1 MLPSSQFVE
10 RECRESKKSPDGKRK
25 FGSPSGSGKKKK
37 TFFPGK
43 IRGAVDVLI
52 RIKSLDTGVVHLLF
66 PKQAEDLRE
75 LIKYNPFVDDVKAV
89 NWHPQACVWANM
101 TYDSIPTKPVLLA
114 HPQGFIKAATEL
126 FDSTEL
132 VSDWTILASDNITK
146 LSLEQALE
154 LEFTL
159 STTEPKVEKIEVQA
173 TMDDI
178 QADLRVLH
186 RLTCLFAR
194 RAGITQADIDKA
206 AESDSD

>member
-1 MLPSSQFVE
+1 M
-10 RECRESKKSPDGKRK
+10 
-25 FGSPSGSGKKKK
+25 
-37 TFFPGK
+37 
-43 IRGAVDVLI
+43 
-52 RIKSLDTGVVHLLF
+52 
-66 PKQAEDLRE
+66 
-75 LIKYNPFVDDVKAV
+75 
-89 NWHPQACVWANM
+89 
-101 TYDSIPTKPVLLA
+101 
-114 HPQGFIKAATEL
+114 
-126 FDSTEL
+126 
-132 VSDWTILASDNITK
+132 VSNWTILASDNITK

-159 STTEPKVEKIEVQA
+159 SATEPKVEKIEVQA